1 MSRGAVFKFFDRL
14 SRDWLS
20 FRPFQ
25 SLTVLL
31 DLDLDLYIAGTIFG
45 HFCNEL
51 GERNANIYLKKLL
64 KKNVCV
70 VPFYSP
76 YFKYLKTG

>member
-14 SRDWLS
+14 SSDWLS

-31 DLDLDLYIAGTIFG
+31 DLDLDMYIAGTIFG

-51 GERNANIYLKKLL
+51 GERNANIY
-64 KKNVCV
+64 
-70 VPFYSP
+70 F
-76 YFKYLKTG
+76 